1 MKILLTGCDDQV
13 GWGISRKAPNC
24 NFDGIATDIHNLNIT
39 DIEAIRILQA
49 EKQVDIIIKSTAY
62 TAVDK
67 ADPDIGIDWPSS
79 REPLVSLRDAKL
91 PTIRDHHP
99 I

>member
-13 GWGISRKAPNC
+13 GWAISRKAPNC

-39 DIEAIRILQA
+39 DIEAFRSLQA
-49 EKQVDIIIKSTAY
+49 EKQVDIIINSTAY

-67 ADPDIGIDWPSS
+67 AEVDIGISWPSTLES
-79 REPLVSLRDAKL
+79 LVSPRDAKL